1 MSYQKP
7 KLHLGCGTVY
17 LPGYVNIDYP
27 PDQQT
32 SEHELH
38 GGAHPD
44 EYADIISLH
53 YKAGTVEE
61 VRLHHVFE
69 HFDRPTAVRLLVEW
83 YDWLTEGGI
92 LTIETPDFD
101 RCIKAYLFGNA
112 SAKGK
117 ALRHLFGSHDAH
129 WAVHYDGWDKAKFKK
144 YLSALGYQ
152 NLTFRFGAWH
162 GTYNITVQA
171 QKVAPFTSLAERKQ
185 AAENLLRL
193 SLVDDSPTE
202 QKVLSV
208 WMKSFNAAKNQTD

>member
-1 MSYQKP
+1 MR
-7 KLHLGCGTVY
+7 LHLGCGTVY

-27 PDQQT
+27 LDQQT
-32 SEHELH
+32 SQHIPQTPADL
-38 GGAHPD
+38 
-44 EYADIISLH
+44 YADITKLH
-53 YKAGTVEE
+53 YETGSVEE

-69 HFDRPTAVRLLVEW
+69 HFDRATALRLLVEW
-83 YDWLTEGGI
+83 YDWLIEGGI

-101 RCIKAYLFGNA
+101 RCVKAYLVGNA

-129 WAVHYDGWDKAKFKK
+129 WAVHYDGWSKTKFRN
-144 YLSALGYQ
+144 YLSALGYR
-152 NLTFRFGAWH
+152 NLKFKFGAWH

-171 QKVAPFTSLAERKQ
+171 QKTLPFISVAERKL
-185 AAENLLRL
+185 AAEKLLTR

-208 WMKSFNAAKNQTD
+208 WMKSFNSTKNQAN